1 MNVIL
6 ILHLFSVARFVQ
18 KYDLLTMKNLH
29 LRILRNSG
37 KVLHLAGSS
46 RIRLGGGGYLN
57 FEGVVNFRD
66 LLVYVS
72 LQSY

>member
-1 MNVIL
+1 MICECNTYL
-6 ILHLFSVARFVQ
+6 ASLSVARFVQ

-46 RIRLGGGGYLN
+46 RIRLGGGGFLI
-57 FEGVVNFRD
+57 FEG
-66 LLVYVS
+66 S
-72 LQSY
+72 